1 MFSFGQLIVVLFNL
15 IFLLLIPVT
24 LVGVKVLILKYFEF
38 SYSKKTLLHYFV
50 MYLILTIIVLVTS
63 FLLSESMGIRG
74 VVSIIHL
81 PLLLVAIIYEFVVI
95 HKLEFEYEPKGPFAF
110 MMVIN
115 HVADG
120 MVLSAMV
127 GLYLVLIFLIGF
139 LINI

>member
-50 MYLILTIIVLVTS
+50 MYLILTIIVLITS

-95 HKLEFEYEPKGPFAF
+95 HKLEFEYEPKGSFAF
-110 MMVIN
+110 MMVIT

>member
-1 MFSFGQLIVVLFNL
+1 
-15 IFLLLIPVT
+15 
-24 LVGVKVLILKYFEF
+24 
-38 SYSKKTLLHYFV
+38 
-50 MYLILTIIVLVTS
+50 MYLILTLIVLITT